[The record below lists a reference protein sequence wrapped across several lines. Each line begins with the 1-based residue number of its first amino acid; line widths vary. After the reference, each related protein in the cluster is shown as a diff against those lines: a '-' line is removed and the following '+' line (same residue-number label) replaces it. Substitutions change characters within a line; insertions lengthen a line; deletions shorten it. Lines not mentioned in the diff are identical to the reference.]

1 MHDVLSSAPQRS
13 GQHTLF
19 CGRAEFLNLFLTR
32 KKKPASS
39 KEPAQ
44 EEFSAFFGK
53 GGQRL
58 DVTDDHRLPPAAHD
72 TLLFPLAKQAT
83 HGKERGAR

>member
-1 MHDVLSSAPQRS
+1 MHNVPTAAPQRCE
-13 GQHTLF
+13 QHTLL
-19 CGRAEFLNLFLTR
+19 GGTAEFLNLFLTR
-32 KKKPASS
+32 KKPASS
-39 KEPAQ
+39 KVPAR

-53 GGQRL
+53 GGQHL
-58 DVTDDHRLPPAAHD
+58 DVTDDHGLPPAAHD